1 MNAANAASTPRRTV
15 LAASAAAT
23 AALVTACGGGGD
35 GEGPTDGGSPAGE
48 ELARAADIPVG
59 GGRIFA
65 DRQVVVTQPSEGE
78 FRAFSAIC
86 THQRCTVGS
95 VANGV
100 IRCPCHGSTFRVEDA
115 SVVTGPATRPLP
127 AREISVSEGA
137 IRLG

>member
-1 MNAANAASTPRRTV
+1 MDPAATPRRTV
-15 LAASAAAT
+15 LAAP
-23 AALVTACGGGGD
+23 AALLTACGGGGD
-35 GEGPTDGGSPAGE
+35 GPADGDPTDGGSPAGDA
-48 ELARAADIPVG
+48 LARTTDIPVG
-59 GGRIFA
+59 GGRVFA
-65 DRQVVVTQPSEGE
+65 DRQVVVTQPEEGE

-115 SVVTGPATRPLP
+115 SVVTGPAMRPLP
-127 AREISVSEGA
+127 PREISVSEGT